1 MAIQPIGSNHK
12 AANLAILS
20 YQIDLH
26 TIYSVEWAPWRVP
39 QWVNAVMVHSRY
51 TKRKYLHCYVLSQKF
66 FYCVTPMPRKWEE
79 TLCPVP
85 KENHANASWNASWT
99 CRVSPVP
106 QKKNWKAMTQHQSLL
121 RELAHQIWVRVFF
134 GLLNRLHMLCHCF
147 SELWSFF
154 PFSSE
159 TLDWHCRYTF
169 VITHINAITFF
180 LCIFNGSKQHLL
192 TFHLCHSPLCL
203 LNWIGGVQIYLIW

>member
-1 MAIQPIGSNHK
+1 MPK
-12 AANLAILS
+12 
-20 YQIDLH
+20 
-26 TIYSVEWAPWRVP
+26 
-39 QWVNAVMVHSRY
+39 WVNAVVVHSRY

-66 FYCVTPMPRKWEE
+66 FYWVTPMPRKWEE
-79 TLCPVP
+79 TLCPVL
-85 KENHANASWNASWT
+85 KENHANTSWT
-99 CRVSPVP
+99 EYLQYHRRRRTEKQWHNISRCFG
-106 QKKNWKAMTQHQSLL
+106 NWHT
-121 RELAHQIWVRVFF
+121 RYELVFF

-159 TLDWHCRYTF
+159 TLDWHCRYIF

>member
-1 MAIQPIGSNHK
+1 MESAKMGKCGCGPFKIHK
-12 AANLAILS
+12 KKVFALL
-20 YQIDLH
+20 
-26 TIYSVEWAPWRVP
+26 RVI
-39 QWVNAVMVHSRY
+39 
-51 TKRKYLHCYVLSQKF
+51 TKVFLLCDTNVSKMGRNCVPSAERKSCKCQLKCQL
-66 FYCVTPMPRKWEE
+66 
-79 TLCPVP
+79 
-85 KENHANASWNASWT
+85 N
-99 CRVSPVP
+99 RVSPVH
-106 QKKNWKAMTQHQSLL
+106 QKKKNWKAMTQHQSLL

-159 TLDWHCRYTF
+159 TLDWHCRCTF